1 MGHGQSSCCLPLGA
15 LGGGARGFGRSAT
28 LAAPDEV
35 PTRSNPRAG
44 CWASPAPAP
53 SPVGTWSRKASADST
68 TMEATPRESFS
79 LEGAEAGEGRVAF
92 DIAIHEA
99 QIDGGLRVPRTR
111 VSEAVGIDVY
121 EGAASSGSA
130 VAPAP
135 SGGARRGKIGDGDF
149 RLAQL
154 LSPNGLPPPMSQ
166 EDRARATHD
175 KVERAIGRFTPGM
188 SVNEKMGAT
197 PRRLLVLRG
206 PDGQRMRRAVI
217 RGSTIVFFT
226 AGYEGKRFVYER
238 AHALGVKSI
247 VLESPDSWA
256 KGLLDSG
263 TISKF
268 VPIDMSRSPQEV
280 YEQALAAI
288 KQLRQDPSIGEID
301 GVATVV
307 ELSVPIVARLTEA
320 LGLPGHEP
328 EVVDRARDKG
338 LTRAALKKA
347 GLPTPPYCV
356 IGCEADLARAARE
369 VGFPAVLKP
378 RAGAASL
385 GVKKVGSER
394 ELLATFR
401 EVSQELSSLIVESG
415 ALVKDSGAGK
425 GVKADVAIDTSLL
438 LERYL
443 DGQEVDVDIV
453 MSEGDWKYAA
463 VSDNGPTLEPYFN
476 ETWAVTPSL
485 LPRDKQVALKE
496 LAIGSVK
503 ALGFADGVFHVECK
517 YTSVGPHLI
526 EVNARMGG
534 GPVYATNLRTWNVC
548 LVEETLFCAV
558 GIPCRPDVPPEPKEC
573 VANSDVNALRSGI
586 LRDLKFLEPLRGRE
600 GVVSVD
606 PHVRVGDEVCGPS
619 DGLPTWLVEVVV
631 SRPTPREALDL
642 LLQLE
647 KEVQALV
654 ALS

>member
-1 MGHGQSSCCLPLGA
+1 MGHGQSSCCLPPGA
-15 LGGGARGFGRSAT
+15 FGGGTRGFGRNAT
-28 LAAPDEV
+28 LVVDQV

-53 SPVGTWSRKASADST
+53 SPVGMWSNQVSPADST
-68 TMEATPRESFS
+68 
-79 LEGAEAGEGRVAF
+79 AEAGEGRVDF
-92 DIAIHEA
+92 DITIDEA
-99 QIDGGLRVPRTR
+99 QIDGGQRGKRL
-111 VSEAVGIDVY
+111 SEAVGMNAH
-121 EGAASSGSA
+121 EGALFSGSA
-130 VAPAP
+130 AA
-135 SGGARRGKIGDGDF
+135 SASNGGARRGKSGDCDF

-166 EDRARATHD
+166 EDRARASRD
-175 KVERAIGRFTPGM
+175 KVEKAIGRLVPAM
-188 SVNEKMGAT
+188 SVNDKMNAT

-206 PDGQRMRRAVI
+206 PDGQRLRRAVL

-247 VLESPDSWA
+247 VLESADSWA

-268 VPIDMSRSPQEV
+268 VPIDMSQSAPEV
-280 YEQALAAI
+280 YAQALAAI

-320 LGLPGHEP
+320 LGLPGP
-328 EVVDRARDKG
+328 DPAAVDRARDKA

-347 GLPTPPYCV
+347 GLPTPSYCT
-356 IGCEADLARAARE
+356 IDCQADLARAARQ

-394 ELLATFR
+394 ELVAAFQ
-401 EVSQELSSLIVESG
+401 EVSQELSSLVVESG
-415 ALVKDSGAGK
+415 ALVKDNGDGK
-425 GVKADVAIDTSLL
+425 GVRADVAIDTSLL

-453 MSEGDWKYAA
+453 MSEGEWKYAA

-503 ALGFADGVFHVECK
+503 ALGFTDGVFHAECK
-517 YTSVGPHLI
+517 YTSDGPHLI

-558 GIPCRPDVPPEPKEC
+558 GVPCRLDVPPEPKEC

-586 LRDLKFLEPLRGRE
+586 LRDLKFLEPLWGRE
-600 GVVSVD
+600 GVISVA
-606 PHVRVGDEVCGPS
+606 PHVRVGDKVCGPS
-619 DGLPTWLVEVVV
+619 DGLPTWLVEIVVA
-631 SRPTPREALDL
+631 RPTPREALDFL
-642 LLQLE
+642 FQLE

-654 ALS
+654 SLS

>member
-1 MGHGQSSCCLPLGA
+1 MGHGQASCCLPLGA
-15 LGGGARGFGRSAT
+15 LGGRARGGRSGA
-28 LAAPDEV
+28 LAPDEV
-35 PTRSNPRAG
+35 PTKSNPRAG

-53 SPVGTWSRKASADST
+53 SPVGTWSRKVSGDST
-68 TMEATPRESFS
+68 QETTPR
-79 LEGAEAGEGRVAF
+79 GEAVDGPVAF
-92 DIAIHEA
+92 DIVCEA
-99 QIDGGLRVPRTR
+99 QIDCGQRGPRR
-111 VSEAVGIDVY
+111 RLWDAVGIDTL
-121 EGAASSGSA
+121 EDAPPGGGA
-130 VAPAP
+130 VASA
-135 SGGARRGKIGDGDF
+135 SAKSARRGKIGDGDF
-149 RLAQL
+149 RLVQL
-154 LSPNGLPPPMSQ
+154 LSPNSLSPPMSH
-166 EDRARATHD
+166 EDRASAMRD
-175 KVERAIGRFTPGM
+175 KVEQAISRCRPGM
-188 SVNEKMGAT
+188 SVSEKMNRT
-197 PRRLLVLRG
+197 HRRLLVLRG
-206 PDGQRMRRAVI
+206 PDGQRMRRAVL

-238 AHALGVKSI
+238 AHALGVRSI
-247 VLESPDSWA
+247 ILESADSWA

-280 YEQALAAI
+280 YEQALQAI
-288 KQLRQDPSIGEID
+288 KQLRQDPSVGEID

-328 EVVDRARDKG
+328 EVVDCARDKG

-347 GLPTPPYCV
+347 GLPTPPYCT
-356 IGCEADLARAARE
+356 IDSEADLARAARQ

-385 GVKKVGSER
+385 GVKKVASER

-401 EVSQELSSLIVESG
+401 EVSEELSSLIVESG

-425 GVKADVAIDTSLL
+425 GVKADRAIDTSML

-443 DGQEVDVDIV
+443 DGEEVDVDIV
-453 MSEGDWKYAA
+453 MSEGEWKYAA

-485 LPRDKQVALKE
+485 LPREKQVALKE

-503 ALGFADGVFHVECK
+503 ALGFTDGVFHVECK

-573 VANSDVNALRSGI
+573 IANSDVNALRSGI
-586 LRDLKFLEPLRGRE
+586 LRDLNFLDPLRGRE

-606 PHVRVGDEVCGPS
+606 PHVRVGDKVCGPS
-619 DGLPTWLVEVVV
+619 DGLPTWLVEIVV

-642 LLQLE
+642 LFQLE

-654 ALS
+654 AVS